1 MRVGRI
7 NDPTLFIQFSLLISQ
22 LNYKYVDDDILNEQY
37 SDIYYKVQFV
47 VHFSPFWPKQFR
59 VLRVFD

>member
-1 MRVGRI
+1 M
-7 NDPTLFIQFSLLISQ
+7 TLFIQFSLLISQ